1 MIARVSRDVEGVTFI
16 ALLAMTEISYYCCGG
31 GGGGGGVDG
40 GDGERKGKGSRLE
53 TRVG

>member
-1 MIARVSRDVEGVTFI
+1 MIARVSRDVEGVTDF

-31 GGGGGGVDG
+31 GGGG
-40 GDGERKGKGSRLE
+40 DGERKGKGSRLE